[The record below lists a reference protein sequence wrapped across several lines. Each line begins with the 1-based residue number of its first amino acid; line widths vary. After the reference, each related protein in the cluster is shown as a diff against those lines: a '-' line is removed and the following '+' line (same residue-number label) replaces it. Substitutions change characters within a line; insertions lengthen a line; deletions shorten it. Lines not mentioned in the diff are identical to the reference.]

1 MILAL
6 KVVYGLSLMV
16 FWLDC
21 LNFTSS
27 QVLFFSPCRKPV
39 PGLFTEESM
48 LFSLICNAN
57 LSYTIDPHYFQILYL
72 LI

>member
-1 MILAL
+1 MFIMSLLGEIEPLKKTSLFPFMILAL

-27 QVLFFSPCRKPV
+27 QVLFFYIWIFNP
-39 PGLFTEESM
+39 PGVDF
-48 LFSLICNAN
+48 
-57 LSYTIDPHYFQILYL
+57 YV
-72 LI
+72 